1 MFKYLTLFAAFS
13 ILISS
18 GIYSQERVKEIVKE
32 AGIPLIQIAFLEG
45 RQVRNFEISTVDSIV
60 PRVDNS
66 SVFQAAS
73 LSKPIFAY
81 IVIKMASRGEINLD
95 EPLVNYT
102 DPGRF
107 ENIELASKLTARI
120 VLSHKSGL
128 PNWSSSPSSAE
139 WPASKIFFKFK
150 PDSAFTYSGEAYAFL
165 QRAVESIKGKG
176 LEEIAREEVFKPLGM
191 TSSSYLWMDKFDSLA
206 VPGFTREGV
215 NRGVGNF
222 PRANSA
228 YTLRTNA
235 TDYMK
240 FLMAL
245 TDGKEIG
252 KRWRDIILTPVVNA
266 VRYPERPRDCD
277 NKIFWGLGVGIERNP
292 ELGDILF
299 HWGDNGNFK
308 ALFLISSKNRVQHK
322 RILVYFT
329 NSAAGHDIID
339 KISKHFFGNRE
350 SVAIHDW
357 VLK

>member
-32 AGIPLIQIAFLEG
+32 AGIPLIQIAFSEG
-45 RQVRNFEISTVDSIV
+45 RQIKNYEISTVDSITS
-60 PRVDNS
+60 RDDCS

-81 IVIKMASRGEINLD
+81 IVIKMAKNGEINLD
-95 EPLVNYT
+95 EPLVNYA

-107 ENIELASKLTARI
+107 ENLELASKLTARM
-120 VLSHKSGL
+120 VLSHKTGL
-128 PNWSSSPSSAE
+128 PNWSASPSSAE
-139 WPASKIFFKFK
+139 WPSSKISFKFK
-150 PDSAFTYSGEAYAFL
+150 PDSIFTYSGEGFAFL

-176 LEEIAREEVFKPLGM
+176 LEEIARKEVFEPLGM
-191 TSSSYLWMDKFDSLA
+191 SSSSYLWIEKFDSLA
-206 VPGFTREGV
+206 VSGFTREGV

-228 YTLRTNA
+228 YTLRTTA
-235 TDYMK
+235 ADYTK
-240 FLMAL
+240 FLLAL
-245 TDGKEIG
+245 SEAKGVGKG
-252 KRWRDIILTPVVNA
+252 WRDIMYTPVVNA
-266 VRYPERPRDCD
+266 VRYPERPRECD
-277 NKIFWGLGVGIERNP
+277 SNIFWGLGVGVEKHP
-292 ELGDILF
+292 ELGNFLF

-308 ALFLISSKNRVQHK
+308 ALFMVVPKSKVHSQRV
-322 RILVYFT
+322 LVYFT

-339 KISKHFFGNRE
+339 KITRSFFNNNV